1 MWAPLFLRNGAGVPL
16 PNIFLFLEKLSQ
28 SLGKLG
34 WELGSGSKYLV
45 PLKCEKRGCRESVEG
60 LG

>member
-45 PLKCEKRGCRESVEG
+45 PLKCEKRGCR
-60 LG
+60 